1 MGYPHKTH
9 PRETAVLS
17 KYFGQPEART
27 LDGWRKNG
35 GYKALEQAL
44 LMEPSQIVDI
54 IKASG
59 LRGRGGA
66 GFPTGVK
73 WSFMKP
79 GDGKPHYLCCNAD
92 ESEPGTFKDRE
103 IMRWTPHSLIEGC
116 AIGAYAIGAEVAY
129 VYIRGEFTEPIARM
143 EAALAEAYAANIL
156 GRNAMGSGKRVDV
169 YVHKGAGAYIC
180 GEETAMMESLEGK
193 RGNPRIKPPFP
204 AVSGVFGM
212 PTTINNVETL
222 AAVPHI
228 ISNGAEWY
236 KAMCL
241 SNPKSTGTKL
251 FSVCGNIA
259 RPGNYEVVLGFP
271 FRDFLHELCGGPLAG
286 RTIKAVI
293 PGGASVPIQ
302 TLEEAEATLMDYEGF
317 VAQGTML
324 GSGGVIVFDD
334 QQSMPRHI
342 ARLARFFAH
351 ESCGQCTQCREG
363 TAWTTKILERIVAGQ
378 GTFEDLDTLLS
389 LADNMTG
396 KTICVLSD
404 SCAAPVVS
412 GLQKFRPEF
421 EALITGKRSSRV
433 SGGSARSPGA
443 LSRDSGGFKKV
454 AGAGSVAGSGA
465 GA

>member
-1 MGYPHKTH
+1 MGYPQKSH
-9 PRETAVLS
+9 PRETPVLS
-17 KYFGQPEART
+17 KHFGEGESRS
-27 LDGWRKNG
+27 LDGWKKRG
-35 GYKALEQAL
+35 GYKALELAL
-44 LMEPSQIVDI
+44 QMTPAQIVDI
-54 IKASG
+54 VKASG

-79 GDGKPHYLCCNAD
+79 GDGKPHYLLCNAD

-103 IMRWTPHSLIEGC
+103 IMRWTPHALVEGC
-116 AIGAYAIGAEVAY
+116 AIGAYAIGAETSFI
-129 VYIRGEFTEPIARM
+129 YIRGEFQEPIDRM
-143 EAALAEAYAANIL
+143 EAALKEAYAANIL
-156 GRNAMGSGKRVDV
+156 GKNAMGTGKTINV

-180 GEETAMMESLEGK
+180 GEETALMESLEGK

-204 AVSGVFGM
+204 AVSGAFGQ

-222 AAVPHI
+222 VAVPHI
-228 ISNGAEWY
+228 LVNGAEWY

-251 FSVCGNIA
+251 FSVCGNISK
-259 RPGNYEVVLGFP
+259 PGNYEIVLGFP
-271 FRDFLHELCGGPLAG
+271 FKDFLYDLCGGPTAG
-286 RTIKAVI
+286 RRFKAII

-302 TLEEAEATLMDYEGF
+302 TVEEAEATLMDYEGF

-334 QQSMPRHI
+334 TQSIPRQV
-342 ARLARFFAH
+342 ARLTRFFAH

-363 TAWTTKILERIVAGQ
+363 TSWTTRILDRIVAGN
-378 GTFEDLDTLLS
+378 GTYEDLDTLLEM
-389 LADNMTG
+389 AENMTG

-412 GLQKFRPEF
+412 GLQKFRHEF
-421 EALITGKRSSRV
+421 EALITGKRSSQV
-433 SGGSARSPGA
+433 AGGSQTTASSSK
-443 LSRDSGGFKKV
+443 LT
-454 AGAGSVAGSGA
+454 AGASA
-465 GA
+465 